1 MERAQM
7 LVVKVGG
14 SLFDF
19 IPEIVRTL
27 AAGAGCYLIVPG
39 GGRFA
44 DMVRDLDV
52 DDDSAHWMA
61 IAAMEIMGHYI
72 IAQGI
77 PGTGH
82 VAEPKRTAV
91 LLPYREL
98 RIRDPLPHTW
108 EITSD
113 TIAAWCAA
121 ELGADLLLLKSV
133 AGIVRDGRLQ
143 PNITEPFCCDEV
155 DPAFLPYVLNRRIRT
170 SMVDGRDQ
178 ELLSGVLAGTRDPG
192 TVIYPAR

>member
-1 MERAQM
+1 MEPASL

-14 SLFDF
+14 SLFDVL
-19 IPEIVRTL
+19 PAIVRTL
-27 AAGAGCYLIVPG
+27 AAGPGRYLLVPG

-61 IAAMEIMGHYI
+61 IAAMEIVGHYI
-72 IAQGI
+72 VSQGI
-77 PGTGH
+77 PGTEH
-82 VAEPKRTAV
+82 LAIPKHTSI

-98 RIRDPLPHTW
+98 RMQDPLPHSW

-113 TIAAWCAA
+113 TIAAWFAA

-133 AGIVRDGRLQ
+133 AGIMRDGRLQ
-143 PNITEPFCCDEV
+143 PTVTEPFRCAEV
-155 DPAFLPYVLNRRIRT
+155 DPAFLPYVLTHRIRT
-170 SMVDGRDQ
+170 SIVNGRDQ

-192 TVIYPAR
+192 TVVYPAL